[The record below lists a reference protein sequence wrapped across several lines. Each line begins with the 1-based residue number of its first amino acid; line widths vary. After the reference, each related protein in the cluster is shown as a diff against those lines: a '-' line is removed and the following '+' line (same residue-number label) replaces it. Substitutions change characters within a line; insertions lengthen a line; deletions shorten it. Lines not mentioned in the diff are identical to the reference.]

1 MTIHRIDA
9 AWAAF
14 FGLSPPDFLSPGT
27 QVVAHHWLGD
37 YQGAWLFR
45 HHASLCLS
53 VPPGLVDAVRTAVPA
68 HTVEGLFSEAGIRA
82 LFGPRIEEIVGPAYQ
97 GYVERPQFRSA
108 PHPGVRVLAGA
119 DQADLHQL
127 AGACEVDA
135 WEHSGIGFD
144 DPYVFGS
151 FVDDH
156 VVAAARYRPAW
167 AETAHIGVVTHPAY
181 RGRGYGRAVVSA
193 ATAAGL
199 GAGYIVL
206 YQTLVRNGPSV
217 ALATGLGYQP
227 YATHLAVQLTS
238 EEPQLAPTPH
248 M

>member
-82 LFGPRIEEIVGPAYQ
+82 LFGPRIEEIVGP
-97 GYVERPQFRSA
+97 
-108 PHPGVRVLAGA
+108 L
-119 DQADLHQL
+119 D
-127 AGACEVDA
+127 
-135 WEHSGIGFD
+135 
-144 DPYVFGS
+144 
-151 FVDDH
+151 
-156 VVAAARYRPAW
+156 
-167 AETAHIGVVTHPAY
+167 
-181 RGRGYGRAVVSA
+181 
-193 ATAAGL
+193 
-199 GAGYIVL
+199 
-206 YQTLVRNGPSV
+206 
-217 ALATGLGYQP
+217 
-227 YATHLAVQLTS
+227 
-238 EEPQLAPTPH
+238 
-248 M
+248 